1 MNVAKVIGLF
11 IALGIASYS
20 FVWLSIKL
28 REEITTEFT
37 LKEVK

>member
-1 MNVAKVIGLF
+1 MNVLKVGALF

-28 REEITTEFT
+28 REEISVE
-37 LKEVK
+37 LKEMNK

>member
-1 MNVAKVIGLF
+1 MNVLKVAGLF
-11 IALGIASYS
+11 FALGIASYS

-28 REEITTEFT
+28 RDEIKTEFN

>member
-1 MNVAKVIGLF
+1 MNVAKVVGLF

-20 FVWLSIKL
+20 FVWLAGQL
-28 REEITTEFT
+28 REEIRTEFT